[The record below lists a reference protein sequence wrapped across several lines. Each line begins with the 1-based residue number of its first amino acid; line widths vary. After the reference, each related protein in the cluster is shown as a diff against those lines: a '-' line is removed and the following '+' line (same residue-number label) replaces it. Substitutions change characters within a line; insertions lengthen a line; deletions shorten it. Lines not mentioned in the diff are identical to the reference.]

1 MVFETFAAASSTLI
15 WATFIIAL
23 IMGAL
28 VNKTNFCTMG
38 AVSDVVNIGDWGRM
52 RAWLL
57 AIAVAVLGVAI
68 LEAISLVN
76 PDQAFPPYRMGQI
89 LLAENILGGL
99 LFGIGMTL
107 ASGCGNK
114 TLIRIGGGN
123 LKSIMVFLIIG
134 IIAYYMINPISGDQ
148 TLMSLLFLDWIR
160 PMSVSLSTQQD
171 LGAIVGGES
180 AGTARL
186 ILGIIVALGVLA
198 FVFKSAEFRTGFDNI
213 LGGVAVGVAVL
224 AAWYV
229 TSNLNLSYEHEFEG
243 DVVVSVRD
251 FVDPTSQLGWVS
263 MEDMGMAEDASAL
276 EGWDADR
283 PPVANMSPQS
293 FTFINP
299 IGQTTAYLGSGLD
312 RNLVSFGVM
321 AVFGVIL
328 GSFLWSIISKGFRI
342 EWFSSVGDFV
352 NHFIGAILMGFGGV
366 LAMGCTVGQAVT
378 GISTLAVGSILTF
391 IFIVLGSALTMK
403 VQYYKMV
410 YEEEATFFKA
420 LVAGLCDMK
429 LLPDGLRKLD
439 KV

>member
-1 MVFETFAAASSTLI
+1 MVFETFAAANSTLI

-38 AVSDVVNIGDWGRM
+38 AVSDVVNMGDWGRM

-76 PDQAFPPYRMGQI
+76 PDQAFPPYRMGQL

-123 LKSIMVFLIIG
+123 IKSIMVFLIIG
-134 IIAYYMINPISGDQ
+134 IIAYYMINPIKGDQ
-148 TLMSLLFLDWIR
+148 TLMSMLFLDWIR
-160 PMSVSLSTQQD
+160 PMSIGLSTQQD

-198 FVFKSAEFRTGFDNI
+198 FVFKSADFRTGFDNI

-229 TSNLNLSYEHEFEG
+229 TSNLNLAYEHEFEG
-243 DVVVSVRD
+243 DVVVTVRD

-263 MEDMGMAEDASAL
+263 MEDMGMADEASAL

-283 PPVANMSPQS
+283 PSVANMSPQS

-299 IGQTTAYLGSGLD
+299 MSQTLGYAGSGFD
-312 RNLVSFGVM
+312 RSLLSFGVM

-342 EWFSSVGDFV
+342 EWFSSVRDFV

-366 LAMGCTVGQAVT
+366 LAMGCTIGQAVT

-391 IFIVLGSALTMK
+391 ISIVLGSALTMK

-410 YEEEATFFKA
+410 YEEEATFIKA